1 MTIWNATLA
10 LWFFI
15 AAFLPATLTP
25 QIALFDLPVSASD
38 LALFAA
44 ALVCCAAF
52 LCAGSALRAPR
63 WHRNLGWCF
72 AALLVYAAV
81 STLWSGLDQSNRRAM
96 LYTLVAAAAAF
107 ALPFSAIAALPAEGV
122 RPLVRAAAFAAAAAG
137 ALYSLESF
145 FSLGLRSELG
155 QFYSVGFGIE
165 RVKGPLFQSSTGH
178 VVLLPAAAF
187 LAQDLLT
194 QRTGRFF
201 KLLAAAVLAI
211 SILGLG
217 SRAAAALLG
226 LLVTIVVLAARGIP
240 HRAALAAGLLG
251 GTALA
256 ATVVF
261 AYAGTERLQSF
272 QDPRRIATHDTAL
285 RAIEQR
291 DLDLNLRGAGYGAFW
306 PWYLPDM
313 ELADLI
319 ARGADMRTSDYGD
332 TLYQPHSVLL
342 VLAVELGLAGMVF
355 FCKLWA
361 TLGSLLWN
369 AWKQSRD
376 FLFAAAVAVTSLSMF
391 GDLIIFKNPKVSAF
405 WWFYLLAALAMLPAR
420 RAQENAA

>member
-1 MTIWNATLA
+1 MTMAKATLA
-10 LWFFI
+10 LWFLT

-25 QIALFDLPVSASD
+25 LLALFDLPVSASD
-38 LALFAA
+38 LVLFAA
-44 ALVCCAAF
+44 ALVCCVAF
-52 LCAGSALRAPR
+52 LCTSGVLRAPG

-81 STLWSGLDQSNRRAM
+81 STLWSGLDQSNRHAM
-96 LYTLVAAAAAF
+96 LYTLAAAAAAF
-107 ALPFSAIAALPAEGV
+107 ALPFSAVAALPPEGV
-122 RPLVRAAAFAAAAAG
+122 RSLVRAAAFAVAAAG
-137 ALYSLESF
+137 AVYSLESF

-178 VVLLPAAAF
+178 VILLPAAAF
-187 LAQDLLT
+187 LAQDLLAH
-194 QRTGRFF
+194 RSGRFF
-201 KLLAAAVLAI
+201 KLLATVVLAI

-226 LLVTIVVLAARGIP
+226 LLVIVVVLAARGIAYKP
-240 HRAALAAGLLG
+240 ALAAGLVG

-272 QDPRRIATHDTAL
+272 QDPRRMATHDTAL
-285 RAIEQR
+285 RAITQR
-291 DLDLNLRGAGYGAFW
+291 DLDVNLRGAGYGAFW
-306 PWYLPDM
+306 PWYLPDV

-319 ARGADMRTSDYGD
+319 VRGGDMRTSDYGEM
-332 TLYQPHSVLL
+332 LYQPHSVLL
-342 VLAVELGLAGMVF
+342 VLAVELGLGGMIF

-361 TLGSLLWN
+361 TLAGVLWT

-405 WWFYLLAALAMLPAR
+405 WWFYVLAALAMLPR
-420 RAQENAA
+420 PAQESTA